1 MRSDKARKNKNNPA
15 GTGAAEKSILIW
27 LVKLYVFLLMA
38 VYPLY
43 YKNKYYDIDEA
54 KWEFFKYVSFSFA
67 AVIAIVLIRYLGYF
81 IAEKRVKE
89 SLRSAAEK
97 LTVTDC
103 FVLAYLVV
111 CCISTLITPYRQNL
125 IWGFEGWYMGFIAQL
140 SFVVIYFLVSRFW
153 RWDTFHLTVFL
164 FMAFAVFFLAVIM
177 RFRIDPLNMY
187 EGLDDYYIQHFLST
201 LGQTTWYSSY
211 MCIMAPIGLVGYCSA
226 EKLLQR
232 TAYGIFCVISFMT
245 FVTQNSDSA
254 YVAVFGIFFLLF
266 WISFES
272 DGKFLRFLECVI
284 LALGAFKLIGLLQ
297 LAFKERA
304 VALDRLSIFMS
315 QSAATLFLLVAAGL
329 LYILLRAVVFRKTDF
344 HIEKIKKIR
353 GVMLILLVM
362 GMLGMIIYIFL
373 NTTGRLPERL
383 SSDNNYLVFND
394 AWGNNRGVSWRCTVE
409 GYIKADPLRK
419 LFGVG
424 PDSFAEYI
432 YGYYQADLDRILG
445 GHIAQ
450 ICAHNEWLN
459 TLLNLGILG
468 FIAYLG
474 IFVSS
479 FKDCMKGAKKEPC
492 LYGAAIAITA
502 YILHNFFCYQQ
513 IICTPAIFI
522 LMGMAQSVMRYGN
535 AEE

>member
-1 MRSDKARKNKNNPA
+1 MRSDKDKKKKSTSGETG
-15 GTGAAEKSILIW
+15 GTAKAVLIW

-125 IWGFEGWYMGFIAQL
+125 IWGVDGWYMGFIAQL
-140 SFVVIYFLVSRFW
+140 SFVLIYFLVSRFW
-153 RWDTFHLTVFL
+153 RWDQFHLFIFL
-164 FMAFAVFFLAVIM
+164 LTAFAVFFLAVIM
-177 RFRIDPLNMY
+177 RFRIDPLKMY
-187 EGLDDYYIQHFLST
+187 EGLDDYNIQHFLST

-211 MCIMAPIGLVGYCSA
+211 MCIMAPLGLVGYWCA
-226 EKLLQR
+226 EKRLHR
-232 TAYGIFCVISFMT
+232 IAYGIFCVISFMT

-254 YVAVFGIFFLLF
+254 YVAVFGVFFMLF
-266 WISFES
+266 WISFGS
-272 DGKFLRFLECVI
+272 DEKFLRFLECVI

-304 VALDRLSIFMS
+304 VALDSLSIFMS
-315 QSAATLFLLVAAGL
+315 RSVATLFLLVATGL

-353 GVMLILLVM
+353 GVMLILLVL
-362 GMLGMIIYIFL
+362 GVLGMIIYIFL
-373 NTTGRLPERL
+373 
-383 SSDNNYLVFND
+383 
-394 AWGNNRGVSWRCTVE
+394 
-409 GYIKADPLRK
+409 
-419 LFGVG
+419 
-424 PDSFAEYI
+424 
-432 YGYYQADLDRILG
+432 
-445 GHIAQ
+445 
-450 ICAHNEWLN
+450 
-459 TLLNLGILG
+459 
-468 FIAYLG
+468 
-474 IFVSS
+474 
-479 FKDCMKGAKKEPC
+479 
-492 LYGAAIAITA
+492 
-502 YILHNFFCYQQ
+502 
-513 IICTPAIFI
+513 
-522 LMGMAQSVMRYGN
+522 
-535 AEE
+535 

>member
-1 MRSDKARKNKNNPA
+1 MRSDTVKKKKNTS
-15 GTGAAEKSILIW
+15 GETGSTAKSILIW

-43 YKNKYYDIDEA
+43 YKDKYYDIDVA
-54 KWEFFKYVSFSFA
+54 KWNFFKYVSFSFA
-67 AVIAIVLIRYLGYF
+67 AVIAIVFLRYLGCF
-81 IAEKRVKE
+81 IAEKKLKE
-89 SLRSAAEK
+89 FLSKTYKK
-97 LTVTDC
+97 LTMTDR
-103 FVLAYLVV
+103 FVLGYLLV

-125 IWGFEGWYMGFIAQL
+125 IWGVDGWYMGFIAQL
-140 SFVVIYFLVSRFW
+140 SFVLIYFLVSRYW
-153 RWDTFHLTVFL
+153 RWDPFHLFIFL
-164 FMAFAVFFLAVIM
+164 LTAFAVFFLAVIM
-177 RFRIDPLNMY
+177 RFRIDPLKMY
-187 EGLDDYYIQHFLST
+187 EGLDEYNIQHFLST

-211 MCIMAPIGLVGYCSA
+211 MCIMAPLGLVGYWCA
-226 EKLLQR
+226 EKKLHRIAL
-232 TAYGIFCVISFMT
+232 GVFCVISFMS

-254 YVAVFGIFFLLF
+254 YVAVFGIFFMLF

-284 LALGAFKLIGLLQ
+284 LVLGAFKLIGLLQ

-315 QSAATLFLLVAAGL
+315 RSVATLFLLVAAGL

-353 GVMLILLVM
+353 GVMLILLVL
-362 GMLGMIIYIFL
+362 GVLGMIIYIFL
-373 NTTGRLPERL
+373 NTTGRLPESL
-383 SSDNNYLVFND
+383 SSDSNYLVFND
-394 AWGNNRGVSWRCTVE
+394 AWGNNRGVSWRCTVD

-479 FKDCMKGAKKEPC
+479 FK
-492 LYGAAIAITA
+492 
-502 YILHNFFCYQQ
+502 
-513 IICTPAIFI
+513 
-522 LMGMAQSVMRYGN
+522 
-535 AEE
+535 